1 MCTDSEQKLAREI
14 IRRMT
19 RTIPYPLELVT
30 ERLVIRSPS
39 RKDAE
44 GLRDAIEE
52 SLDDLRPWMPW
63 ADHALTL
70 AEAVDNCA
78 KAVRDFRDGKDHRL
92 HFFLKESNILLG
104 SSGLHRIDWSVP
116 KFEIGYWI
124 RRSQSGNGYAT
135 EAVEAIS
142 RYAFDEL
149 GSRRV
154 VITTS
159 PENEK
164 SCRVAER
171 LGFALDGTLRN
182 DCRNTDGSLRD
193 TRIYAKIA
201 KNDER
206 TR

>member
-1 MCTDSEQKLAREI
+1 M
-14 IRRMT
+14 MT
-19 RTIPYPLELVT
+19 NEIPYPLELVT

-39 RKDAE
+39 QKDAE

-63 ADHALTL
+63 ADHAPTL
-70 AEAVDNCA
+70 AEAEENCA
-78 KAVRDFRDGKDHRL
+78 KAVQDFNDGKDHRL
-92 HFFLKESNILLG
+92 HFFLKESNIFLG
-104 SSGLHRIDWSVP
+104 GSGLHRIDWSVP

-124 RRSQSGNGYAT
+124 RRSYSGNGYVT
-135 EAVEAIS
+135 EAVEEIS

-149 GSRRV
+149 GAKRV

-164 SCRVAER
+164 SWRVAER
-171 LGFALDGTLRN
+171 LGFALEGTLRN

-201 KNDER
+201 KDYGR
-206 TR
+206 TIAST